1 MMGKKKKKKKG
12 VKKTKEEVLLAET
25 PSTTTTEAQTP
36 RKRGRPRKIIIT
48 EKTEDEKDEQQITQI
63 DQFQDFVSPNS
74 RKAAKPISD
83 CGEGD
88 NKEKKIEEMVG
99 PSSKSDKQENFKL
112 EDKVSTK
119 QKQFA
124 LRRSRTRR
132 KSKPT
137 KSS

>member
-1 MMGKKKKKKKG
+1 MMGKKKG
-12 VKKTKEEVLLAET
+12 VKKIKEEVLLAES
-25 PSTTTTEAQTP
+25 PSTTTATEAQTP
-36 RKRGRPRKIIIT
+36 RKRGRPRKIINT
-48 EKTEDEKDEQQITQI
+48 EKSEDEKDEEQITQI

-74 RKAAKPISD
+74 KKAAKPISD
-83 CGEGD
+83 CGEEGD
-88 NKEKKIEEMVG
+88 NKEKKTEEMVG
-99 PSSKSDKQENFKL
+99 PSSKLDKQENFKL

-124 LRRSRTRR
+124 QRRSRTRR

>member
-1 MMGKKKKKKKG
+1 MMGKKKG

-25 PSTTTTEAQTP
+25 PSSTTTTTTTTEAQTP

-48 EKTEDEKDEQQITQI
+48 DEKDEEQIAQI
-63 DQFQDFVSPNS
+63 DQFQDFVSPNFK
-74 RKAAKPISD
+74 KAAKPISD

-88 NKEKKIEEMVG
+88 NQEKKIEEMVG

-124 LRRSRTRR
+124 QRRSRTRR